1 MDYSALWSRI
11 EGGTV
16 LLIDTRLVNEYTRKH
31 IPGSVCAPYSRSGW
45 GRSVAQYFGNEGRDV
60 AILGTNKPIAEA
72 AEKEAAENGFN
83 VIYVISDGL
92 NGWES
97 SNLPVA
103 EMGEITPEELFE
115 KRSEYTVIDVREPF
129 EWNSGVIAD
138 SLKIS
143 MDELPSKLEE
153 LSKDKRYAIVCATG
167 ARSQS
172 AALYMADNGF
182 DAGNVVGGISRWLSM
197 SLPVEYE

>member
-1 MDYSALWSRI
+1 MDYTALWSGIR
-11 EGGTV
+11 EGKL

-45 GRSVAQYFGNEGRDV
+45 GKSVAQYFGNEERDV
-60 AILGTNKPIAEA
+60 AILSTNGPIAEA
-72 AEKEAAENGFN
+72 ASKEASENGFN
-83 VIYVISDGL
+83 VIYVIPDGM

-97 SNLPVA
+97 DNLPVA
-103 EMGEITPEELFE
+103 EMWEITPSELHA
-115 KRSEYTVIDVREPF
+115 RRPEYTVIDVREPF
-129 EWNSGVIAD
+129 EWNSGLIAD
-138 SLKIS
+138 SLKIPMDDLPAK
-143 MDELPSKLEE
+143 MDELPREK
-153 LSKDKRYAIVCATG
+153 KYAIVCATG

-182 DAGNVVGGISRWLSM
+182 DAGNVVGGMSRWLSS